1 MRLFIDLTP
10 SVPLS
15 FEGEGEELV
24 LKGLRP
30 FNLPLIY
37 GGWVFKRDEAPLLPH
52 PPSLIKGRGQGIG
65 C

>member
-1 MRLFIDLTP
+1 MRLVIDLTP
-10 SVPLS
+10 SVSLS

-24 LKGLRP
+24 LKGLCP

-37 GGWVFKRDEAPLLPH
+37 GGWVFKRDEAPRLPH
-52 PPSLIKGRGQGIG
+52 PLPLLREGGRGIG